1 MRTSFLYDP
10 ATERVQENLT
20 LAEIEAALKD
30 PKKLL
35 WIDMEDPAAEDY
47 SLLDDPF
54 RFHPLL
60 IADCITPQNSPKVDD
75 MEDYI
80 FLVLHSVYYYVT
92 KREEQALDIREIDIF
107 AGPNYILTIHQGH
120 IKTVTVNREIC
131 RKSSKLLNHG
141 ASTLLYRLLDT
152 MVNNYIE
159 IINTLTDR
167 MDTLEDEILAGRRPV
182 MLPRILSM
190 KKNVMTMRKV
200 LLPQTELF
208 YQICQG
214 KISFIS
220 GDAIMY
226 FKDIYDHFT
235 RVSEL
240 VGNLREMGESLLEAH
255 HSSQTSRLN
264 SVMKVLTLIMTIM
277 MPMTLI
283 AGIGGMNVQFPLSL
297 RETIEGFWILMGVM
311 MAGGILLLLWFRK
324 IKLL

>member
-1 MRTSFLYDP
+1 MRTTFLYDP
-10 ATERVQENLT
+10 ATGQVKEGLT
-20 LAEIEAALKD
+20 LAEIEEALKD
-30 PKKLL
+30 PQKLL

-60 IADCITPQNSPKVDD
+60 IADCITPQNLPKCDD
-75 MEDYI
+75 MDEYI

-92 KREEQALDIREIDIF
+92 KREEEALNIREIDIF

-120 IKTVTVNREIC
+120 IKTVTVNREVC
-131 RKSSKLLNHG
+131 RKSAKLMNHG

-152 MVNNYIE
+152 MVNNYMD

-167 MDTLEDEILAGRRPV
+167 MDTLEDEILAGGRPV

-226 FKDIYDHFT
+226 FKDIYNHFS
-235 RVSEL
+235 RVSDL
-240 VGNLREMGESLLEAH
+240 VGGLREMGQSLLEAH
-255 HSSQTSRLN
+255 HSTQTSRLN
-264 SVMKVLTLIMTIM
+264 TVMKILTVIMTIM

-283 AGIGGMNVQFPLSL
+283 AGIGGMNVKFPLAL
-297 RETIEGFWILMGVM
+297 RETIEGFWILMGI
-311 MAGGILLLLWFRK
+311 MAVGGFLLILWFRK
-324 IKLL
+324 IRLL